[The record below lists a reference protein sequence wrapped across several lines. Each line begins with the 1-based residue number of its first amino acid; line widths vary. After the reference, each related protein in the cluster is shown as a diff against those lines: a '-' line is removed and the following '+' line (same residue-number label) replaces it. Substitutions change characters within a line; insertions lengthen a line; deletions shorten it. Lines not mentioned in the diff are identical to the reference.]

1 MSSET
6 DALEIKR
13 TGNKEME
20 VEISLH
26 LYSNPQ
32 KYKLNEKLSNI
43 LGYTHASRATVLS
56 ALWEYI
62 KLNRLQDKE
71 NRNIINNDANLRLI
85 FECDKMAIDTLTLRL
100 KSLLEAPQPIV
111 LKHQLKYNYKLY

>member
-6 DALEIKR
+6 DGLEIKR
-13 TGNKEME
+13 SSAKEME
-20 VEISLH
+20 INIALY

-32 KYKLNEKLSNI
+32 KYKINDKLANI
-43 LGYTHASRATVLS
+43 IGFTNASRATILS

-71 NRNIINNDANLRLI
+71 NRNLINNDSNLRQI
-85 FECDKMAIDTLTLRL
+85 FECDKMTIDTLTLRL
-100 KSLLEAPQPIV
+100 KSLLEAPHA
-111 LKHQLKYNYKLY
+111 LNFKHQLQ